1 MKITAIQSALRI
13 LYPARC
19 LICGDIVESD
29 FGLCAPCWGDMPFLD
44 GLACD
49 CCGAPLIGVSFDWAE
64 TCDDCLAQ
72 PRPWAK
78 GRAALLYQGSAR
90 KLVLGLK
97 HGDRTDVVRPA
108 AQWLLSSCED
118 ILTEDSLFVAVPLHW
133 RRQLKRR
140 YNQSSLL
147 AYEMAK
153 LGHYGFLDGALKRA
167 ISTKPLE
174 KVTTEERTIILS
186 GAIEVHRRMQDQ
198 LSGRSVVIVDDVMTS
213 GATLCACTDVLLGA
227 GCARVDVAVLARAVR
242 NM

>member
-153 LGHYGFLDGALKRA
+153 LGHYGFWMVRSGGSFPQNHLKTLQQKNAPLFCLAQLRSLVECRTNFPVAL
-167 ISTKPLE
+167 L
-174 KVTTEERTIILS
+174 LS
-186 GAIEVHRRMQDQ
+186 LM
-198 LSGRSVVIVDDVMTS
+198 M
-213 GATLCACTDVLLGA
+213 
-227 GCARVDVAVLARAVR
+227 
-242 NM
+242 

>member
-78 GRAALLYQGSAR
+78 GRAALPYQGSAC
-90 KLVLGLK
+90 KLVLGLT
-97 HGDRTDVVRPA
+97 HGDRTD
-108 AQWLLSSCED
+108 
-118 ILTEDSLFVAVPLHW
+118 
-133 RRQLKRR
+133 
-140 YNQSSLL
+140 
-147 AYEMAK
+147 
-153 LGHYGFLDGALKRA
+153 
-167 ISTKPLE
+167 
-174 KVTTEERTIILS
+174 
-186 GAIEVHRRMQDQ
+186 
-198 LSGRSVVIVDDVMTS
+198 
-213 GATLCACTDVLLGA
+213 
-227 GCARVDVAVLARAVR
+227 
-242 NM
+242 

>member
-29 FGLCAPCWGDMPFLD
+29 FGLCAPFWGDMPFLD

-140 YNQSSLL
+140 
-147 AYEMAK
+147 
-153 LGHYGFLDGALKRA
+153 
-167 ISTKPLE
+167 
-174 KVTTEERTIILS
+174 
-186 GAIEVHRRMQDQ
+186 
-198 LSGRSVVIVDDVMTS
+198 
-213 GATLCACTDVLLGA
+213 
-227 GCARVDVAVLARAVR
+227 
-242 NM
+242 